1 MQSAKLM
8 SDRMGK
14 KRFRN
19 IRVYQFAIIFIC
31 LLAVSAL
38 LLGRKNIRIA
48 LHNKK
53 GADFY
58 RKGMYDEAMAEFKK
72 AIMIKA
78 DYPEAYNNLGVI
90 YRQKA
95 MYNDAITCFNEAI
108 RLNPNFAV
116 AYYNVAR
123 TYSQKGE
130 KTLAIKSLKS
140 AVVLDSRYADAA
152 QTEEAFDNIRDSEE
166 FLRIVQADKQ

>member
-1 MQSAKLM
+1 MREK
-8 SDRMGK
+8 R
-14 KRFRN
+14 RFRN
-19 IRVYQFAIIFIC
+19 IRVFRFAIIFTC
-31 LLAVSAL
+31 LLAASAL
-38 LLGRKNIRIA
+38 LLGWRNIRIA

-95 MYNDAITCFNEAI
+95 MYDDAVTCFSEAL
-108 RLNPNFAV
+108 RLKPNFAV

-123 TYSQKGE
+123 AYSQKDE
-130 KTLAIKSLKS
+130 KALAIKSLKS
-140 AVVLDSRYADAA
+140 VIALDSGYVDVA
-152 QTEEAFDNIRDSEE
+152 QTEEAFDNIRDNEE
-166 FLRIVQADKQ
+166 FLRIIATKDTE